1 MDDRSQLRTYVSADC
16 IVFKRTNEQYGGLSN
31 MAPGFPLCVNG
42 VSIRTSEALYQA
54 CRFPH
59 MPELQRLILGERSPM
74 TAKMIGKPHRTDSRK
89 DWSRVRIPIM
99 RWCLRL
105 KLSQNWNKFS
115 TLLLSTGDK
124 PIVEESQKDCF
135 WGAKPQ
141 EDGSIVGRNVLGRL
155 LMELR
160 EELHRTDHDKLRHV
174 DLPDIPRL
182 LLLGE
187 PISNMEG
194 NEETKVEES
203 DLFSAEYRL
212 GGIENADEMNERGRM
227 IPKECKRLAEV
238 DFPIAEV
245 SRHSAREKSI
255 RHGHPSTLHLW
266 WARRPL
272 AACRAMLMALL
283 LPDPAD
289 KLCPDDFKAKAR
301 ALLPELVGT
310 IKKDDLSLRKALLK
324 FIADFANW
332 DNSAHPAYLK
342 VARGLVKT
350 AHPEETPLVVDP
362 FAGGGSIPLE
372 ALRIGCDAFASD
384 LNPVACLILKV
395 MLEDIPRHGPE
406 LAEELRKAGK
416 EIKKKA
422 EKELAELYPKD
433 SDGSMPIAYLWART
447 VKCES
452 PNCGAEI
459 PLMRSFWLCKKAG
472 RKRALKYNVV
482 RSKGKAP
489 EVKFE
494 IFEPKKESE
503 VPEGTVTRAKA
514 TCLCCGAV
522 LSPERVRSQ
531 LSAQKGGADVVFDE
545 KGSRTGGARM
555 TAVVTLTPGQQGR
568 NYRLPVDG
576 DYKAVWIAHQR
587 LKVTLEEWK
596 RNGKNGLCPVPDEQ
610 MPFRHGH
617 RSIQSPRVYGMNNWS
632 DYYTARQSVSM
643 TTLCKAI
650 AVKNVNGKPQPIT
663 EINGVLLSKF
673 AELATANCRWE
684 PVAEC
689 PRSIFTRHDLP
700 AMWDFAEG
708 VPISS
713 SSGGFEQ
720 TLQNILG
727 TLHKIGTNWR
737 AGQVQQADARK
748 SPLPTDS
755 VAVWFTDP
763 PYYDAVAYA
772 DLSDFFFVWL
782 KRALLNHPL
791 LRDPFDTSNPLVP
804 KRQELTVTTAN
815 GEFDKSK
822 TSEDFEQGI
831 ADSFAQGVRV
841 SLESGIGCVVFAHKT
856 TEGWEALLAG
866 MMTGGWVIVASWPIA
881 TEMGHR
887 FNAREVAALAT
898 SVHLICRP
906 RPEDASTGDW
916 GEVLKELPK
925 RVGTWMERLQG
936 EGIRGADLVFAC
948 IGPALE
954 IFSRYS
960 RVETADGKEV
970 KLDAYLEKVWE
981 VVGRIALENVLG
993 TDEAQARNGMAGV
1006 LEEDAR
1012 LTALFLWTLQSTE
1025 ADVTS
1030 NGKDTDDDDSGEDSD
1045 DEDDT
1050 PKGKSKGFSL
1060 VFDVARRFAQ
1070 PLGIHLDNWEGRIIE
1085 TKKGVVRL
1093 LSVTE
1098 RAKALFGDA
1107 GASAVA
1113 YELETDPAKAA
1124 QFELSLGVVEAAPRI
1139 KSKGRRGR
1147 PAVDVTDD
1155 DFSTEQQVTT
1165 LDRVHA
1171 AMLLQKAGR
1180 ANALR
1185 ALLKAEQQRGS
1196 DFLRLCNALTALYP
1210 KSSEEKRLLDAMLLA
1225 VPR

>member
-1 MDDRSQLRTYVSADC
+1 M
-16 IVFKRTNEQYGGLSN
+16 FKKTNEQYGGLSN

-59 MPELQRLILGERSPM
+59 IPELQRLILGERSPM

-115 TLLLSTGDK
+115 TLLLSTKDK

-194 NEETKVEES
+194 NEETKVEKS
-203 DLFSAEYRL
+203 DLFSAGYQL

-245 SRHSAREKSI
+245 GRYSLEEKAT
-255 RHGHPSTLHLW
+255 RTGTPNQLHYW
-266 WARRPL
+266 WAWRPL
-272 AACRAMLMALL
+272 AACRSMLIAML
-283 LPDPAD
+283 LPDPCD
-289 KLCPDDFKAKAR
+289 PKCPRSFKESAR
-301 ALLPELVGT
+301 RLLSSVQRNIGNSDAALRV
-310 IKKDDLSLRKALLK
+310 ALLK
-324 FIADFANW
+324 AVAASANRTYSNAP
-332 DNSAHPAYLK
+332 DYLG
-342 VARGLVKT
+342 VWRGLIS
-350 AHPEETPLVVDP
+350 AAYGENPPLVVDP
-362 FAGGGSIPLE
+362 FAGGGAIPLE
-372 ALRIGCDAFASD
+372 AQRLGCEVVASD
-384 LNPVACLILKV
+384 LNPVACLIQKAKLDSIQR
-395 MLEDIPRHGPE
+395 LNGEISEQYASATAHLTE
-406 LAEELRKAGK
+406 LAQTRLSKYYRNGNNEET
-416 EIKKKA
+416 
-422 EKELAELYPKD
+422 
-433 SDGSMPIAYLWART
+433 IAFIWART
-447 VKCES
+447 INCES

-459 PLMRSFWLCKKAG
+459 PIMRSLWLCKKPG
-472 RKRALKYNVV
+472 RKYALRAIVN
-482 RSKGKAP
+482 KGENRVPTIEFEVFAP
-489 EVKFE
+489 KSDADVDKGS
-494 IFEPKKESE
+494 IA
-503 VPEGTVTRAKA
+503 GARA
-514 TCLCCGAV
+514 TCFACGNA
-522 LSPERVRSQ
+522 LHPDRVREQ
-531 LSAQKGGADVVFDE
+531 LSRQRGGADVIFDNE
-545 KGSRTGGARM
+545 GNRTRGARLL
-555 TAVVTLTPGQQGR
+555 AVVTLPSSGTGR
-568 NYRLPVDG
+568 RYRSAKSIDYAPV
-576 DYKAVWIAHQR
+576 WEAHCELSR
-587 LKVTLEEWK
+587 LLKSW
-596 RNGKNGLCPVPDEQ
+596 RNNPYSNMCPVPDE
-610 MPFRHGH
+610 PLPPIGTLGFRVQ
-617 RSIQSPRVYGMNNWS
+617 RYGMTQWGDLFTERQKLSFLTIAEMVSEMHSS
-632 DYYTARQSVSM
+632 DVHRETAILM
-643 TTLCKAI
+643 ALT
-650 AVKNVNGKPQPIT
+650 
-663 EINGVLLSKF
+663 LSKLTDRCN
-673 AELATANCRWE
+673 ALVNWGLS
-684 PVAEC
+684 VEC
-689 PRSIFTRHDLP
+689 PTNLFKGNALP
-700 AMWDFAEG
+700 MGWDFCE
-708 VPISS
+708 SNLLCD
-713 SSGGFEQ
+713 SSGS
-720 TLQNILG
+720 LP
-727 TLHKIGTNWR
+727 
-737 AGQVQQADARK
+737 QALRSTALNAASCYTPGVSPVSPQISDACEAL
-748 SPLPTDS
+748 LPDES
-755 VAVWFTDP
+755 VDVWFTDP
-763 PYYDAVAYA
+763 PYYDNVPYSC
-772 DLSDFFFVWL
+772 LSDFFLVWL
-782 KRALLNHPL
+782 KRALPALSIL
-791 LRDPFDTSNPLVP
+791 KDPFDSDNPLSP
-804 KRQELTVTTAN
+804 KTRENIVDTCTIN
-815 GEFDKSK
+815 GSGPKDREFFESRMAEAFKVGNKSLRL
-822 TSEDFEQGI
+822 D
-831 ADSFAQGVRV
+831 
-841 SLESGIGCVVFAHKT
+841 GIGCVVFAHKT
-856 TEGWEALLAG
+856 TEGWEALISGLIQ
-866 MMTGGWVIVASWPIA
+866 GGWSIVASWPIT
-881 TEMGHR
+881 TER
-887 FNAREVAALAT
+887 SARIRAKDSAALES

-906 RPEDASTGDW
+906 RSNDADVGDW
-916 GEVLKELPK
+916 LGVLKELPV
-925 RVGTWMERLQG
+925 RVGSWIERLQG

-960 RVETADGKEV
+960 KVETADGKEV
-970 KLDAYLEKVWE
+970 KLDTYLEKVWE

-1025 ADVTS
+1025 KDVTA
-1030 NGKDTDDDDSGEDSD
+1030 NGNDP
-1045 DEDDT
+1045 DEDDGDEDSEDEDDA
-1050 PKGKSKGFSL
+1050 PKSKAKGFSL

-1070 PLGIHLDNWEGRIIE
+1070 PLGIHLENWEDRIIE

-1098 RAKALFGDA
+1098 RAKALFGDS

-1139 KSKGRRGR
+1139 RSKGRRGK